1 MAKTAK
7 QSDVRFDKPLY
18 TIAEAASYLVV
29 PRSTFETW
37 VRGYERHQ
45 GKRHTRSEPI
55 VTSFRRSGRGA
66 EIPFIGLAEGMVGAA
81 FRRSGVSM
89 QHIRRALLSI
99 RDEIG
104 LEHAL
109 ASKGL
114 YTDGAQ
120 ILYDFATKEGEE
132 KLAGLTVV
140 VSRQRVFAP
149 VIKDYLK
156 RITYAGDGWAQ
167 RMKLPISDRLL
178 VDPKRA
184 FGQPIFVDGGVRLED
199 VLDRFKAGDSMRAV
213 AHDFGVPVK
222 DVEEVIR
229 GSLASA
235 A

>member
-1 MAKTAK
+1 MT
-7 QSDVRFDKPLY
+7 SL
-18 TIAEAASYLVV
+18 
-29 PRSTFETW
+29 PR
-37 VRGYERHQ
+37 V
-45 GKRHTRSEPI
+45 
-55 VTSFRRSGRGA
+55 GRGA

-99 RDEIG
+99 QDEIG

-132 KLAGLTVV
+132 KLAGLTIV

-199 VLDRFKAGDSMRAV
+199 VLDRFKAGDSMSAV